1 MKFLITGHNDF
12 SIGMK
17 SALTMIA
24 GSLEELTIVPFSAE
38 ETVKSYRKKIELE
51 LQTKDSVIC
60 FTDLLGGT
68 PFKTCVELAITKNQ
82 VFVLSGTN
90 LGMLLEASLLRE
102 SVKEPAELCQL
113 VLQSGK
119 DNITLFSQNTK
130 TLIEEISESGI

>member
-24 GSLEELTIVPFSAE
+24 GPLEGLTIVPFRAE
-38 ETVKSYRKKIELE
+38 ETLEAYRKKIELE
-51 LQTKDSVIC
+51 LQAKDSVIC

-68 PFKTCVELAITKNQ
+68 PFKTCVELAISKNQ

-102 SVKEPAELCQL
+102 LVKEPAELCQL

-119 DNITLFSQNTK
+119 DNITLFSQNAN